1 MAQGE
6 RCGWA
11 KTELDIAYHDTEWGT
26 PEHSDEKLFE
36 FLLLEG
42 MQAGLS
48 WNLILKRRESMR
60 AAFDGFDP
68 RIIAEYDDAKKAA
81 LLENPGIIRNR
92 AKINSAITNARA
104 FLAVQQEFGSFNTYI
119 WGFVNYTPIQNSW
132 ASLQEVPA
140 TSPISDTMSKS
151 LKKRGFKFV
160 GSTICYSFMQA
171 MGLVNDHVATCPR
184 HALCAV
190 QK

>member
-60 AAFDGFDP
+60 AAF
-68 RIIAEYDDAKKAA
+68 
-81 LLENPGIIRNR
+81 
-92 AKINSAITNARA
+92 
-104 FLAVQQEFGSFNTYI
+104 
-119 WGFVNYTPIQNSW
+119 
-132 ASLQEVPA
+132 
-140 TSPISDTMSKS
+140 
-151 LKKRGFKFV
+151 
-160 GSTICYSFMQA
+160 
-171 MGLVNDHVATCPR
+171 
-184 HALCAV
+184 
-190 QK
+190 